1 MSSQSFMGFITR
13 IERFPL
19 VTPSIVA
26 LGVEGPALLLSEA
39 PPSGRAFLQCRE
51 TAETIK
57 RGLFP
62 HLLRFSFT
70 VCCTNKVF
78 LSVYLCWERFV
89 RMQNRFEHRLA
100 SFSKELQTVI
110 EVACPNHRPVLSAE
124 KSSGRRLF

>member
-1 MSSQSFMGFITR
+1 MGVITR

-19 VTPSIVA
+19 VTPSIVK

-39 PPSGRAFLQCRE
+39 PPSGRAFLQSGE
-51 TAETIK
+51 TAQTIK
-57 RGLFP
+57 RALFP
-62 HLLRFSFT
+62 HLLSLSFT

-89 RMQNRFEHRLA
+89 RMHNCSEARLA
-100 SFSKELQTVI
+100 SFSKELQRVM

-124 KSSGRRLF
+124 